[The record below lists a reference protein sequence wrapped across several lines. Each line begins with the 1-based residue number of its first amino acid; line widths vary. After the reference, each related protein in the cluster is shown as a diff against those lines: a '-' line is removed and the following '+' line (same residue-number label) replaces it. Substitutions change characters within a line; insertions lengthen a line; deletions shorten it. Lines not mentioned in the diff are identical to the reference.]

1 MISFAIG
8 TTILIF
14 SLPFQILEHD
24 SPIIVHQ
31 IEAKT
36 RVSFDL
42 NKDEV
47 DALANGHGQQQ
58 QHLLSTTSKPPE
70 TILHHEDE
78 HHFHCNDS
86 MSSCHSSK
94 CCCSS
99 YVCSVCSPR
108 GSLENVEEA
117 ADSASNSIDIT
128 SPRLKCAKEP
138 ENSLKNHQDQ
148 RAGGGGGRGN
158 YLEMSSKIT
167 QTEEETEEMLENN
180 LNHLASDCSIRE
192 DAADKEALI
201 KKAENSSNVLTT
213 TTKAGKRILINL
225 DDKNRF
231 TDEITV

>member
-148 RAGGGGGRGN
+148 RAGGGGGRGRRGF
-158 YLEMSSKIT
+158 S
-167 QTEEETEEMLENN
+167 
-180 LNHLASDCSIRE
+180 R
-192 DAADKEALI
+192 
-201 KKAENSSNVLTT
+201 
-213 TTKAGKRILINL
+213 
-225 DDKNRF
+225 
-231 TDEITV
+231 

>member
-1 MISFAIG
+1 M
-8 TTILIF
+8 
-14 SLPFQILEHD
+14 
-24 SPIIVHQ
+24 
-31 IEAKT
+31 
-36 RVSFDL
+36 SFDL

-47 DALANGHGQQQ
+47 DALANGHGQQ
-58 QHLLSTTSKPPE
+58 HALSTITVKPPE

-78 HHFHCNDS
+78 HFRCTDS

-148 RAGGGGGRGN
+148 RGGRGN
-158 YLEMSSKIT
+158 HLEMSSKIT
-167 QTEEETEEMLENN
+167 QTEEEENEEMLENN
-180 LNHLASDCSIRE
+180 FNHHLADCSIRE
-192 DAADKEALI
+192 AGKEALI
-201 KKAENSSNVLTT
+201 KKADNSNVLTT

>member
-148 RAGGGGGRGN
+148 RAGGGGRGN
-158 YLEMSSKIT
+158 HLEMSSKIT
-167 QTEEETEEMLENN
+167 QTEEENEEMLENN
-180 LNHLASDCSIRE
+180 FNHLASDCSIRE

>member
-1 MISFAIG
+1 M
-8 TTILIF
+8 
-14 SLPFQILEHD
+14 EHD
-24 SPIIVHQ
+24 SPVIVHQ

-42 NKDEV
+42 SRDEV
-47 DALANGHGQQQ
+47 DLALANGQTIQ
-58 QHLLSTTSKPPE
+58 PPE
-70 TILHHEDE
+70 TNLHHEDE
-78 HHFHCNDS
+78 HFPCNDS

-128 SPRLKCAKEP
+128 GPRLKCSKEP
-138 ENSLKNHQDQ
+138 ERNHQEQLRQ
-148 RAGGGGGRGN
+148 RGQFQQGN
-158 YLEMSSKIT
+158 HLEMSSKIT
-167 QTEEETEEMLENN
+167 QTEEEEEEQEKEESNF
-180 LNHLASDCSIRE
+180 NHLDCSSE
-192 DAADKEALI
+192 AADQEALI
-201 KKAENSSNVLTT
+201 KKADNNTHSKIMTSS